1 MKHKVMLNLLGVY
14 DFLISFGAIFIGV
27 NMILGKGVF
36 NEYPKEWLSKVPFQN
51 WFLPAIIGIVVFGLG
66 NCIAA
71 IFSFRRKGN
80 LSWIVSAIM
89 AGIFFLSMVA
99 QYIIFREWYLPS
111 SMLLMLS
118 IIQIIICGFAFS
130 CYSNAVLKGEAL

>member
-1 MKHKVMLNLLGVY
+1 MRSKVILNLLGGY
-14 DFLISFGAIFIGV
+14 DLLMSLGAFYIGV
-27 NMILGKGVF
+27 NMIFEKGVF

-71 IFSFRRKGN
+71 IFSFMIKGN

-99 QYIIFREWYLPS
+99 QYIIFMEWYLPS
-111 SMLLMLS
+111 SLLLILS
-118 IIQIIICGFAFS
+118 IIQIIFCGI
-130 CYSNAVLKGEAL
+130 AVTITRNKSIRNLE